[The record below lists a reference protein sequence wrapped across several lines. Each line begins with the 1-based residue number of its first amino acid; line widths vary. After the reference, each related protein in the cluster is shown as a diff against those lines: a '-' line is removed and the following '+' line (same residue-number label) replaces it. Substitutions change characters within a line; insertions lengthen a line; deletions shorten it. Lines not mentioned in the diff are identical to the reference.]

1 MSKIKSLLKSS
12 LENARWDDVSKA
24 YFLLTGENLTVKEIT
39 KDPLSMKKRELY
51 NYINENIRTLGAF
64 SDYEIED
71 LRLIYTEH
79 IESSPSNTGNI
90 KASSKTIVYNV
101 DSVLTAPS
109 QVNMSPQPD
118 ISYISPKRAAN
129 MLNIDKQSIT
139 VELNDFDS
147 YGDEPPPK
155 QKNKRQRFTVTSKC
169 KFCSK
174 VQSLDPVLT
183 YGVGNERTHICEKC
197 GAKP

>member
-1 MSKIKSLLKSS
+1 MSKIKALLKSS
-12 LENARWDDVSKA
+12 LENASWDGVSKA

-51 NYINENIRTLGAF
+51 NYINENIRTLGTF

-79 IESSPSNTGNI
+79 TESSSVS
-90 KASSKTIVYNV
+90 KKTIVYNV
-101 DSVLTAPS
+101 DSVLTDPA
-109 QVNMSPQPD
+109 QVNMSPQPE
-118 ISYISPKRAAN
+118 ISYVSPKRAN
-129 MLNIDKQSIT
+129 RLLNIDKQKIDVVLT
-139 VELNDFDS
+139 DFDS

-155 QKNKRQRFTVTSKC
+155 EKGKRQRLTVKSKC

-174 VQSLDPVLT
+174 MDSLDPVLT
-183 YGVGNERTHICEKC
+183 FGVGNERTHVCEKC
-197 GAKP
+197 GVKP